1 MRSYITL
8 ITLLLISAA
17 SASASQPIF
26 EHARYNNEQSD
37 TAQITKTLDSVSA
50 MRLSSQGDIVAES
63 AKAFVGKPYAE
74 NTLEGAPE
82 MLTVN
87 TDQLDYI
94 TLVQNAVALA
104 ISIDENRCSWPDFI
118 FNLKRIRYRGG
129 SVEGYTSRLHY
140 ISDWAVDN
148 IHRGILKNAT
158 YDFPRYASATRSLD
172 YMSQNAD
179 KFPALSDSAT
189 VARIKEI
196 ENGYKGYR
204 FPYIKPID
212 LSNKEVKAEFRN
224 GDILAFV
231 SKEKNLDYSH
241 MGILIIGDD
250 GEMRVLH
257 ASSQAGKVV
266 ISDLSL
272 ADFMKR
278 NRQYLGISVFRLVE

>member
-8 ITLLLISAA
+8 ITLLIISTA

-26 EHARYNNEQSD
+26 EHARYHNEQSD
-37 TAQITKTLDSVSA
+37 TAQITKILNSVSA
-50 MRLSSQGDIVAES
+50 MHRASQGDIVAEC
-63 AKAFVGKPYAE
+63 AKAFVGKPYAD
-74 NTLEGAPE
+74 NTLEGTPE

-87 TDQLDYI
+87 TDQLDDV

-104 ISIDENRCSWPDFI
+104 LAIDENRCSWPDFI
-118 FNLKRIRYRGG
+118 YNLKRIRYRGG
-129 SVEGYTSRLHY
+129 LVEGYTSRLLY
-140 ISDWAVDN
+140 IADWAVDN

-179 KFPALSDSAT
+179 KYPALADEDT
-189 VARIKEI
+189 LARIKEI

-204 FPYIKPID
+204 FPYIKSID
-212 LSNKEVKAEFRN
+212 LSNKEVKSEFRN

-231 SKEKNLDYSH
+231 SKEKNLDYSL

-250 GEMRVLH
+250 GEMRVLY
-257 ASSQAGKVV
+257 ASPQAGKVI

-278 NRQYLGISVFRLVE
+278 NRQYLGVSVFRLVE